1 MTAKW
6 IVTEIDGR
14 IASISTLYT
23 HFAVIAREIAALSP
37 SSVGSVSTRK
47 ISTEE
52 LLELAGKIKWED
64 LRLFGSKFQLKVW
77 RCLYELTHTEGL
89 APRLYS
95 YTDFAAIAGNPQGVR
110 AVAHAAA
117 QNPVAFIIPCHL
129 VVPKESMDKI
139 KAIRQSAENTL
150 FKGTDLYLIDS
161 VDVGEYA
168 HGTALK
174 RELIRLQLAR

>member
-1 MTAKW
+1 MNARW

-14 IASISTLYT
+14 IASISTDYT
-23 HFAVIAREIAALSP
+23 NFAAIAGDIARLSP
-37 SSVGSVSTRK
+37 SSVGEISTRK

-52 LLELAGKIKWED
+52 LLNLAAKVQWED

-77 RCLYELTHTEGL
+77 RCLYELRAE
-89 APRLYS
+89 PRLHS
-95 YTDFAAIAGNPQGVR
+95 YTEIAALVGNPQGVR
-110 AVAHAAA
+110 AVAHAVAL
-117 QNPVAFIIPCHL
+117 NPVAFIIPCHL
-129 VVPKESMDKI
+129 VIPKESMDKI

-168 HGTALK
+168 HGAELK
-174 RELIRLQLAR
+174 REFIRRQLAR